1 MLSIES
7 ITQVLRGALRRIDG
21 INDRVFPL
29 VASQGTTYPYI
40 VYRRQSMTVETT
52 KDGPTRMMPTFE
64 VQIVTAN
71 HAEGLTL
78 VDQAIHY
85 LTRIGVVGGVTYTP
99 VFESFSE
106 EWIDETFIQTIV
118 VTI

>member
-1 MLSIES
+1 MLSIET
-7 ITQVLRGALRRIDG
+7 ITQVLRGALRHIDG

-29 VASQGTTYPYI
+29 VATQGTEYPYI
-40 VYRRQSMTVETT
+40 VYRRQSMTVEAT

-64 VQIVTAN
+64 VQIVTAT
-71 HAEGLTL
+71 HAAGLSL

-99 VFESFSE
+99 VFEGFSE
-106 EWIDETFIQTIV
+106 EWTEEAFIQTIV